1 MVWFFTTRSFIM
13 SRILI
18 ACLCMVCLTLAWGAG
33 TVAADPD
40 DAPGTETR
48 VIGDQDPSEGH
59 DHDDHNI
66 ASTASG
72 QGDAGG
78 FTLGRLT
85 HWLGKFHP
93 AVVHFPIALLM
104 AAFLAELIAMLSG
117 SQRYASA
124 GRYCLVLGALSAILA
139 GALGWFWEGF
149 KWTDGDWVLMTQ
161 HRWAGTFTA
170 LLSIVLLILCPMS
183 ARPDAKGSKRL
194 YRVTLLVTVAL
205 VALTGFLGGVLVW
218 GADHMAW

>member
-1 MVWFFTTRSFIM
+1 M
-13 SRILI
+13 SQKLFS
-18 ACLCMVCLTLAWGAG
+18 ACLFFLFLTLALGA
-33 TVAADPD
+33 AQAPADAD
-40 DAPGTETR
+40 DAPDAGAVAAAE
-48 VIGDQDPSEGH
+48 QDHADGH
-59 DHDDHNI
+59 NHDDDYDV
-66 ASTASG
+66 AASG
-72 QGDAGG
+72 QSNAGG
-78 FTLGRLT
+78 FTFKRLT

-93 AVVHFPIALLM
+93 AAVHFPIALLM

-124 GRYCLVLGALSAILA
+124 GRYCVVLGALSAILA

-170 LLSIVLLILCPMS
+170 LLSVFLLILCPLS
-183 ARPDAKGSKRL
+183 ARPDAKVSKRL

-205 VALTGFLGGVLVW
+205 VGLAGFLGGVLVW